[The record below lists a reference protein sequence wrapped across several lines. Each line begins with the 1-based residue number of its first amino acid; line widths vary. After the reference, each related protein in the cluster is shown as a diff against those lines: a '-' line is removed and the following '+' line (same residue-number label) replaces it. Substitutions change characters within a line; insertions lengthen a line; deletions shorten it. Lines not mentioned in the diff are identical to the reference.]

1 LVTAGAPPKVPQP
14 LLDQLSPD
22 GGKLLL
28 PLGLRQYQRLTRI
41 TKRGAY
47 LYARTFGE
55 CMFVP
60 LVGKYGWK
68 SEELEG

>member
-1 LVTAGAPPKVPQP
+1 
-14 LLDQLSPD
+14 
-22 GGKLLL
+22 
-28 PLGLRQYQRLTRI
+28 LRQYQRLTRI
-41 TKRGAY
+41 TKHGAY
-47 LYARTFGE
+47 LYAMTFGE